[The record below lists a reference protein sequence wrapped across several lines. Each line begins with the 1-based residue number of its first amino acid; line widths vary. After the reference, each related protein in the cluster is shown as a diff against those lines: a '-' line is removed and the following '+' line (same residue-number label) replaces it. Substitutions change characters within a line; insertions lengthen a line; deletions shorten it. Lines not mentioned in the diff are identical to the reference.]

1 MDSQFTIVI
10 ADDHPLF
17 RGALYQAVH
26 MAIDDARLLEADSID
41 SLSHLLAEHPDVD
54 LLLLDLKMP
63 GANGFE
69 GLAYL
74 RGHHPDLPI
83 VVVSASEDPA
93 IIQQVLRLGALGF
106 IPKSVPMKELVNAL
120 NTVIGGDNWVPEGIS
135 LHPEPVDGPDFA
147 SKLASLTPQ
156 QYKVLIMLRDGSLNK
171 QIAWELNVS
180 EATIKAHITAIFR
193 KLGVKNRTQ
202 AVIALHQ
209 EPHPGALSAAFAP
222 RQIARSYFML
232 PLFIEGEQD
241 EQGAPDP

>member
-26 MAIDDARLLEADSID
+26 MAVSDAQLLEADSID
-41 SLSHLLAEHPDVD
+41 SLAHLLKDHPEVD

-69 GLAYL
+69 GLVHL
-74 RGHHPDLPI
+74 RGQYPDLPI
-83 VVVSASEDPA
+83 VVVSASEEA
-93 IIQQVLRLGALGF
+93 SVVQQVLRLGALGF
-106 IPKSVPMKELVNAL
+106 IPKSSSMKQLVTAL
-120 NTVIGGDNWVPEGIS
+120 NAVIAGDTWLPEGIS
-135 LHPEPVDGPDFA
+135 LRPECEDESSLT

-156 QYKVLIMLRDGSLNK
+156 QYKVLVMLRDGSLNK

-193 KLGVKNRTQ
+193 KLDVKNRTQ
-202 AVIALHQ
+202 AVI
-209 EPHPGALSAAFAP
+209 
-222 RQIARSYFML
+222 
-232 PLFIEGEQD
+232 
-241 EQGAPDP
+241 